1 MAKDEPDF
9 SGRANGLL
17 ADINRLVGRIDS
29 YKESIVALKPS
40 PSEEKILHFYGSLSV
55 IEGLGSKAIRENS
68 PSSSIDRLVEVVHKS
83 KNEASRLTSDPIE
96 LGKLELNSAKTEA
109 ALKGFVLPLSLG
121 GPSNELDNF
130 GLNIEEYA
138 IPMQATKEAILAL
151 SNKNIPKE
159 EYAEAIIK
167 KTQEILKN
175 DPKGFPPE
183 KLEQYEKFIAQGK
196 QVQKP
201 SKLSQA
207 ESLAVTSAV
216 AKSVDGFI
224 NSMTK
229 DAQVVTPILL
239 IDQSIKELEK
249 KGYKF
254 SPETKKEISKQLMPA
269 LNSLG
274 SDYLAANNNDLV
286 KELVTSIDKGKSF
299 SSRFSENF
307 AIGSKDLH
315 SVATKISTG
324 HLTKSNEAAEKQY
337 QSRFSKMGANLGSD
351 KNFSKNL
358 NIFLEARGEKPI
370 SLEQFKKLSDKD
382 LAQHRKADP
391 KEFDKVIFGIGA
403 APVIDKAKPVVKE
416 VPVEVIVPPKPE
428 KLPEG
433 PPSRPAP
440 RRPIS
445 APPSLITPVQVQPA
459 PKLENVSVVVDAIAI
474 GKATAIIDASIKA
487 GGHRITP
494 ERVAKITKALAPTLA
509 KLGADYL
516 EKNQAGLTKDLVAS
530 LKAGQGYST
539 SFTGNYT
546 VSTAELGKIAVK
558 MEKQHK
564 PQAKQPVSKVKD
576 APPKLSPTLVQQ
588 ASSVGHS
595 HNLPHPP
602 PGRGGQ
608 TTKPKTPPPLP
619 PRPKSQAPSGVGGR
633 S

>member
-1 MAKDEPDF
+1 MAKDEPNF

-109 ALKGFVLPLSLG
+109 ALKGFVLPLALG

-216 AKSVDGFI
+216 AQSVDGFI

-249 KGYKF
+249 KGYKL

-307 AIGSKDLH
+307 AIGGKDLH

-445 APPSLITPVQVQPA
+445 DPPSLITPVQVQPA
-459 PKLENVSVVVDAIAI
+459 PKLENVSVVVDAVAI

-487 GGHRITP
+487 EGHRITP

-539 SFTGNYT
+539 SFTGIYT
-546 VSTAELGKIAVK
+546 VSTAELGKIAAK

-608 TTKPKTPPPLP
+608 TTKPKPLP
-619 PRPKSQAPSGVGGR
+619 KRPQRPQSHGPSMM
-633 S
+633 

>member
-351 KNFSKNL
+351 KNFSQNL

-370 SLEQFKKLSDKD
+370 SLEQFKKLSDKE

-403 APVIDKAKPVVKE
+403 APVVDKAKPVVKE
-416 VPVEVIVPPKPE
+416 VPVEVIVPPKPK

-445 APPSLITPVQVQPA
+445 APPALITPVQVQSA

-576 APPKLSPTLVQQ
+576 APPKLSPKLAQQ

-619 PRPKSQAPSGVGGR
+619 PRPKSQGPSGVGGR

>member
-1 MAKDEPDF
+1 MDAQTGRGLVPQEKADLVTKLMPYVKFPDNVSPFVTKDITFVPNIIAPHVQARMAEFF
-9 SGRANGLL
+9 SKEGKLSEFGSCTL
-17 ADINRLVGRIDS
+17 DS
-29 YKESIVALKPS
+29 TRMTPENMKKFGAQVSTDLEAI
-40 PSEEKILHFYGSLSV
+40 SV
-55 IEGLGSKAIRENS
+55 IE
-68 PSSSIDRLVEVVHKS
+68 
-83 KNEASRLTSDPIE
+83 
-96 LGKLELNSAKTEA
+96 
-109 ALKGFVLPLSLG
+109 
-121 GPSNELDNF
+121 
-130 GLNIEEYA
+130 
-138 IPMQATKEAILAL
+138 Q
-151 SNKNIPKE
+151 
-159 EYAEAIIK
+159 
-167 KTQEILKN
+167 
-175 DPKGFPPE
+175 
-183 KLEQYEKFIAQGK
+183 
-196 QVQKP
+196 
-201 SKLSQA
+201 
-207 ESLAVTSAV
+207 
-216 AKSVDGFI
+216 SV
-224 NSMTK
+224 
-229 DAQVVTPILL
+229 
-239 IDQSIKELEK
+239 KELEK
-249 KGYKF
+249 KGYKV
-254 SPETKKEISKQLMPA
+254 SRETRQEIAKQLMPA

-274 SDYLAANNNDLV
+274 SEYLAANNGDLV
-286 KELVTSIDKGKSF
+286 KELAASLDKGKSF
-299 SSRFSENF
+299 SSRFSEDF
-307 AIGSKDLH
+307 AIAGKDLH

-351 KNFSKNL
+351 TKFSQNL
-358 NIFLEARGEKPI
+358 NNLLEARGEKPI

-382 LAQHRKADP
+382 LAQHRKVDP

-403 APVIDKAKPVVKE
+403 APVVDKAKPVVKE

-433 PPSRPAP
+433 PPSRLAPPIPP

-459 PKLENVSVVVDAIAI
+459 PKLENVSVVVDAVAI

-487 GGHRITP
+487 EGHKITP

-539 SFTGNYT
+539 SFTGSYT
-546 VSTAELGKIAVK
+546 VSTAELGKIAAK

-608 TTKPKTPPPLP
+608 TTKPKPLP
-619 PRPKSQAPSGVGGR
+619 HPPKRPQSQGPSM
-633 S
+633 